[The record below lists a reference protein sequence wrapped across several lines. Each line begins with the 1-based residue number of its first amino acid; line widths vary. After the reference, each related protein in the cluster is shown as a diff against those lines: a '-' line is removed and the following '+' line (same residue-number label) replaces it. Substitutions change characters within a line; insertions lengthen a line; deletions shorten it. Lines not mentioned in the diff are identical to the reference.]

1 MRLGAAIFEA
11 YTDPAQW
18 VLVGGHIDVDAIR
31 ACGLLIPLSPSLPLT
46 GEKGDRD
53 LD

>member
-31 ACGLLIPLSPSLPLT
+31 AYGLLIPLSPFSPVN
-46 GEKGDRD
+46 GREGG
-53 LD
+53 